1 MMPIEPIGPGTPRN
15 DVAPIQPA
23 PPGWKVVRDRRRQE
37 EERRRRQAPHRPL
50 DEEPSDDDGL
60 PHVDVG
66 AERPRAF
73 FPTCQKPFVPGPMTR
88 GAPRTGPMTAGMD
101 ARRRDEKPFFKE
113 EE

>member
-60 PHVDVG
+60 PHVDV
-66 AERPRAF
+66 RA
-73 FPTCQKPFVPGPMTR
+73 
-88 GAPRTGPMTAGMD
+88 
-101 ARRRDEKPFFKE
+101 
-113 EE
+113 